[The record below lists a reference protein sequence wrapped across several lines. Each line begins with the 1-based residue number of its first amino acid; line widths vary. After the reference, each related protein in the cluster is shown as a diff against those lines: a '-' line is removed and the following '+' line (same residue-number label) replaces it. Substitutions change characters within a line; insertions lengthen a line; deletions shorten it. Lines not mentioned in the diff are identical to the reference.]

1 MAASREL
8 IEELR
13 RELLPDPAPAEQRE
27 AQIYQ
32 IKQERLDRQQRELS
46 DIRRQQAIDSV
57 WRRTLEARADVEAD
71 YARGCHRG
79 RNDSDDWGR
88 R

>member
-1 MAASREL
+1 MTRQER
-8 IEELR
+8 IDKLR
-13 RELLPDPAPAEQRE
+13 RECLPDPPPDEEQRE
-27 AQIYQ
+27 ARIYQ

-57 WRRTLEARADVEAD
+57 WERTLAARAELEAD
-71 YARGCHRG
+71 AARCCHRG
-79 RNDSDDWGR
+79 PGDPDDWGR